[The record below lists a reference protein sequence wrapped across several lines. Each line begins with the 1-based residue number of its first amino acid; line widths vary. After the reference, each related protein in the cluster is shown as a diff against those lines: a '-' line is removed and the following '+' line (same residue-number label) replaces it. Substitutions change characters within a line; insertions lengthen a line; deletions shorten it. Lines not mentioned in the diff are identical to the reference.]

1 MKVTKAM
8 VDAGWFVAPR
18 VSKQTVRTI
27 LEAALVLSDQEEWRP
42 IPGYERY
49 EASDLGNVR
58 RARDD
63 RGRFIGRILDP
74 HRGRTGHL
82 KVSVYGERGQ
92 WRTGVHRLVCLAFH
106 GPAPMA
112 DSVVCHNDG
121 NPENNRPENLRWGTV
136 KDNHDDMM
144 RHRKERVLDV
154 ESGDLVYRR
163 FLNIKRNQQVT
174 P

>member
-1 MKVTKAM
+1 
-8 VDAGWFVAPR
+8 
-18 VSKQTVRTI
+18 
-27 LEAALVLSDQEEWRP
+27 
-42 IPGYERY
+42 
-49 EASDLGNVR
+49 
-58 RARDD
+58 
-63 RGRFIGRILDP
+63 
-74 HRGRTGHL
+74 
-82 KVSVYGERGQ
+82 
-92 WRTGVHRLVCLAFH
+92 
-106 GPAPMA
+106 MA